1 MKGNK
6 KRPDFVEKQM
16 NEIKEEA
23 HESVLARGL
32 VQFRLNRNSMQRL
45 LETADAK
52 GLGYGVLARMW
63 LCERLEQE
71 QPKPVELNSPIQV
84 KDIRRIVRQEIEQ
97 VLSGSASKHGSLKSA
112 KT

>member
-6 KRPDFVEKQM
+6 KRPDFIDKQM
-16 NEIKEEA
+16 NEIRQEA
-23 HESVLARGL
+23 HENVLARGL
-32 VQFRLNRNSMQRL
+32 VQFRLDRKSMQRL

-71 QPKPVELNSPIQV
+71 QSNLSKSSMQA
-84 KDIRRIVRQEIEQ
+84 KDIRRIVRQEIEE
-97 VLSGSASKHGSLKSA
+97 VLNGAAGKRAKAAS
-112 KT
+112 